1 MHFGKR
7 EQIVVL
13 FIGTAILIF
22 LVHLLIFQP
31 RATEYAR
38 VAKEFEDGLNTL
50 RNTEMPQSPKQIDDF
65 NARTAKYE
73 AEVTSLVT
81 ELRLTIPKHY
91 GRLGTESVH
100 MRMKDT
106 LDALRQLVEMR
117 KTVKTPQLTFLD
129 DRKDAAGIQQ
139 AWNFPAELS
148 ERTLGVRGA
157 LWDIVSQLLQ
167 RWDTMSLVTTPLD
180 KLRHRFYYNQQLPQI
195 GLPPQEVCDWVA
207 GVPGL
212 GWVFFNDRD
221 LKNQLVKTG
230 TFGTVQQGNIDVRPN
245 PFSINRFGPLLPVFK
260 RLWVAELVWAKRDPN
275 TQITKDQLL
284 EALEVYPK
292 YYPTDHG
299 IVVANKELQ
308 ALVDIVK
315 LAEKHG
321 ILEISKVSLLKLTPV
336 DKATRRVPGATPTP
350 EPTAAAPAPGAA
362 PGVIGFEPEM
372 MGPGMG
378 GMPGRPGGMPGM
390 PGMMPAV
397 ATPDP
402 EKAIGTAGGLELEM
416 RAYNANLIKFLFELT
431 HSPRTYAVDDL
442 YIYADPKGELRTTMT
457 VELVT
462 DLKALKD

>member
-1 MHFGKR
+1 MRFGKR

-13 FIGTAILIF
+13 FLGTALLIF

-38 VAKEFEDGLNTL
+38 ISKEFQDGVATL
-50 RNTEMPQSPKQIDDF
+50 RDTEQPQSPKQLEDF

-73 AEVTSLVT
+73 KEVTSLVE
-81 ELRLTIPKHY
+81 ELRLTVPKHY
-91 GRLGTESVH
+91 ARLGTESVH
-100 MRMKDT
+100 LRMKDT
-106 LDALRQLVEMR
+106 LDAMRELVKMR
-117 KTVKTPQLTFLD
+117 KEVKTPQLTFLD
-129 DRKDAAGIQQ
+129 DKKDAAGTQQ
-139 AWNFPAELS
+139 GWNIPAELS
-148 ERTLGVRGA
+148 ERTLGVKGA
-157 LWDIVSQLLQ
+157 IWDIVSQLLQ

-195 GLPPQEVCDWVA
+195 GLPPQEVCDWVV

-221 LKNQLVKTG
+221 LKDQLVKFTRG
-230 TFGTVQQGNIDVRPN
+230 GMMQLQLDVRPN

-260 RLWVAELVWAKRDPN
+260 RLWVAELVWEKRDPN
-275 TQITKDQLL
+275 TQISKEQLF

-292 YYPTDHG
+292 YYPTDHA

-315 LAEKHG
+315 LAQKHG
-321 ILEISKVSLLKLTPV
+321 ILEISKVALLKFTPV
-336 DKATRRVPGATPTP
+336 EKAVRRVPGATPTP
-350 EPTAAAPAPGAA
+350 EASPAAPAAGPQ
-362 PGVIGFEPEM
+362 PGVLGFDAGLAE
-372 MGPGMG
+372 PGM
-378 GMPGRPGGMPGM
+378 MAGRPGGMPGM
-390 PGMMPAV
+390 PAAV
-397 ATPDP
+397 VPTPD
-402 EKAIGTAGGLELEM
+402 EKNAIGAAGGLELEM

-462 DLKALKD
+462 NLNALKD

>member
-1 MHFGKR
+1 MRFGKR

-13 FIGTAILIF
+13 FLGTALLIF

-38 VAKEFEDGLNTL
+38 ISKEFQDGVATL
-50 RNTEMPQSPKQIDDF
+50 RDTEQPQSPKQLEDF

-73 AEVTSLVT
+73 AEVTSLVQ

-91 GRLGTESVH
+91 ARLGTESVYL
-100 MRMKDT
+100 RMKDT
-106 LDALRQLVEMR
+106 LDAIRELVRMR
-117 KTVKTPQLTFLD
+117 KEVKTPLLTFLD
-129 DRKDAAGIQQ
+129 DRKDAAGLQQ
-139 AWNFPAELS
+139 GWNIPPELS

-195 GLPPQEVCDWVA
+195 GLPPAEVCDWVA
-207 GVPGL
+207 GIPGL

-221 LKNQLVKTG
+221 LKDQLAKPSA
-230 TFGTVQQGNIDVRPN
+230 FGMSNVQVDVRPN

-260 RLWVAELVWAKRDPN
+260 RLWVAELVWEKRDPN
-275 TQITKDQLL
+275 TQITKEQLF

-292 YYPTDHG
+292 YYPTDHA

-315 LAEKHG
+315 LAQKHG
-321 ILEISKVSLLKLTPV
+321 ILEISKVAFLKFTPV
-336 DKATRRVPGATPTP
+336 EKAVRRVPGTTPTP
-350 EPTAAAPAPGAA
+350 EAAPTAAAPAA
-362 PGVIGFEPEM
+362 PQGVIGFEAGLAE
-372 MGPGMG
+372 PGM
-378 GMPGRPGGMPGM
+378 MPGRPGGMPGM
-390 PGMMPAV
+390 PAAV
-397 ATPDP
+397 VVTPDP
-402 EKAIGTAGGLELEM
+402 AKAVGVAGGLELEM

-442 YIYADPKGELRTTMT
+442 YIYSDPKGELRTTMT

-462 DLKALKD
+462 DLNALKE